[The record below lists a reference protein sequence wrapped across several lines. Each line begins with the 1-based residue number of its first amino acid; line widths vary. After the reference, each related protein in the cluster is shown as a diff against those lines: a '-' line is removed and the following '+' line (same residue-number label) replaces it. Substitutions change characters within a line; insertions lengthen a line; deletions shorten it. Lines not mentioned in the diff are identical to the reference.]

1 MNYNINF
8 RQFANQMLPPVLRGT
23 VIKALLFAMIAPII
37 YLYDSFMNYKDSIDK
52 KLHITANVQYIEKA
66 LNDAL
71 DQQERRIR
79 LTEPDESTNKDVYF
93 YHEAEEMPAHYLR
106 LESEEADSII
116 LYNDMEA
123 SHEDDFT
130 VFVPPAIISEIPP
143 QSQSDKTTYR
153 QLITILDTYKPAGRS
168 YKIEIDIQ

>member
-8 RQFANQMLPPVLRGT
+8 RQFTEQMLPPVLRGG
-23 VIKALLFAMIAPII
+23 VLRALLLAMIEAVV
-37 YLYDSFMNYKDSIDK
+37 YVYEMFTSYKESIDR

-79 LTEPDESTNKDVYF
+79 LTEPDESRSKDVILYK
-93 YHEAEEMPAHYLR
+93 EAEGMPACFFRML
-106 LESEEADSII
+106 SEDEDGIM
-116 LYNDMEA
+116 LYNEMEA